1 MLSLPHAVASV
12 DDSGDPSFIPSS
24 HSHISRTPHLPLSI
38 ERPALIITSHT
49 GPRQPIG
56 SRAWVGTEYVCFG
69 QRLGRNLDVDP
80 NPSLIGQS
88 RPAPPLGGS
97 QGISHSSCRWETRGA
112 SCKNFWSSDSG
123 SRVDVLD
130 TPVALCR

>member
-1 MLSLPHAVASV
+1 MPSQASMIQV
-12 DDSGDPSFIPSS
+12 IQVIHPIFPFAYFKDPSPSL
-24 HSHISRTPHLPLSI
+24 IDRASRTDHHQPH
-38 ERPALIITSHT
+38 R
-49 GPRQPIG
+49 PRQPIG

-69 QRLGRNLDVDP
+69 QRLGMNLDVDP

-97 QGISHSSCRWETRGA
+97 QGISHSSRRWETRGA